1 MRIDDVIGGK
11 ILWQKTNYF
20 AKLKPE
26 KGLEK
31 SGVML
36 PPPPPFVLPHHEASK
51 GVTSKLA

>member
-1 MRIDDVIGGK
+1 MIGGK

-36 PPPPPFVLPHHEASK
+36 PPPPPFVLRHFQVSQ
-51 GVTSKLA
+51 GVTSKQA